1 MRHSTL
7 ARAASAVVL
16 LLALVGAAEAQ
27 WQLPTLQMKFD
38 YVLSVTPTVADI
50 KAKPDVQVNARLA

>member
-16 LLALVGAAEAQ
+16 LLALVGAEAQ

-50 KAKPDVQVNARLA
+50 KAKPDVQVNARLT